1 MFIAIKKEKRW
12 DKEDTWNF
20 VDEEVEWDEEE
31 REEGDELKFQQSAKD
46 WLTTNTNAVYVELVF
61 KHITLTFAYNITFMS
76 RISLAF

>member
-1 MFIAIKKEKRW
+1 MFIAIKKEKHW

-46 WLTTNTNAVYVELVF
+46 
-61 KHITLTFAYNITFMS
+61 
-76 RISLAF
+76 